1 MQVLLKAGQ
10 VLPNLQW
17 SQFSVRDAA
26 VQFQRKDL
34 KTTVSEVYLCMEP
47 SVGKTED
54 LFYSAG
60 FDTLLIYRI
69 FKKETRI
76 VIFLLFFLVNPI
88 VCFIYYILI
97 VL

>member
-1 MQVLLKAGQ
+1 
-10 VLPNLQW
+10 
-17 SQFSVRDAA
+17 
-26 VQFQRKDL
+26 
-34 KTTVSEVYLCMEP
+34 MEP

-76 VIFLLFFLVNPI
+76 VIFLFFFLVNPI
-88 VCFIYYILI
+88 VCFIYYILT